1 MSEQSE
7 SQPSPLL
14 RNLARI
20 EPGTRERSNNTM
32 TFVDALQS
40 MNIHSVF
47 DIVRKSK
54 PAFVR
59 ELSRLSEADGELA
72 YENARCYATQIVR
85 LYRNQ
90 LISSEK
96 QQVLTR
102 RTGIRS
108 LVEIGPSFQNLF
120 KENWDTFCKVGAIE
134 AKDSPVAYLTSLYR
148 FALEELEGLGSE
160 DFRIPLH
167 VRRPDLKNLTVDQ
180 TSTFIPV
187 PTLTIVKQVLGAAI
201 TDYTKGQEHLKTKTI
216 YQLVAEKK
224 HPFLL
229 PYNYPH
235 HQAMLGLT
243 DKKTM
248 LGELSYR
255 ISLQLPIYG
264 PDNKYGRVQNP
275 SCEAQCL
282 MSGLSPEQQTLVTE
296 AAPTDPAIFYPE
308 YYGVPYQGE
317 ESNKLLSTT
326 VFMEKTGLNADE
338 LEALLSTGNYLPGI
352 SSNVTR
358 NEGLVGLPHIET
370 DQTPSLSFTTPI
382 SPRRYGSVYINNPSL
397 HPEEQPTVSLV
408 TAQNGN
414 SVVSQATLDNF
425 DRIHRIIRLQRW
437 TKLPFA
443 ELDTLLVSGI
453 RSEGADVNADGVLD
467 FNTLR
472 ILGVYQY
479 FSEQYTVKAEEFAAY
494 IYYLQPFSTGDQKSF
509 FDRAFNH
516 KVLFE
521 DPVKLDGYSI
531 TLVATTHHPHAV
543 AKLCASLGL
552 RRTEDSFIKVH
563 KALDSAGAALIS
575 NVQRMSALYRVTRI
589 AELFELSPSDL
600 LDLVA
605 LLGGESY
612 LSKMI
617 NGQLDPHSNRMAE
630 DANVEP
636 DILDILMQLDWAV
649 RWLKETRRDVPQLR
663 LMLGIEHSDT
673 LATQSTLDLLNDL
686 AQSTKAAVLDATQL
700 EALNLP
706 PDSKGEPVQWWTLL
720 NALFDANGLV
730 DGPDPAVDMDLH
742 RYFTDEITSC
752 IAAVEFANE
761 TIKAGAITLLSEFL
775 LKGYMTQHRLVEGLL
790 QSLAGLSMD
799 RTEAVVRWAASSVQK
814 LLNELLVAT
823 ADQELAF
830 PLSDKQLAFIGSL
843 QQVTLYAAT
852 TQQMALSSQALMAF
866 VAQPAWL
873 DASFSEALPLS
884 LASLYLL
891 DRYQRWVDGM
901 GITEEVLLN
910 YLRMGNTATATKE
923 QCAQALAPLINWSVS
938 ELLAASSLLER
949 NIAICMAQI
958 DWLRRVHAC
967 TEQTGLSV
975 AHLLKATGLTTAS
988 EPADWQRVGEAAM
1001 AASR

>member
-102 RTGIRS
+102 RTGVRS

-148 FALEELEGLGSE
+148 FALEELEGLESE
-160 DFRIPLH
+160 PFRIPLD
-167 VRRPDLKNLTVDQ
+167 VRRPDLKNLMVDQ

-201 TDYTKGQEHLKTKTI
+201 TDYTKDQEHLKTKTI

-235 HQAMLGLT
+235 HQAVLGLT

-264 PDNKYGRVQNP
+264 PDNQYGRVQNP

-296 AAPTDPAIFYPE
+296 AAPTHPAFFYPE
-308 YYGVPYQGE
+308 YYGVPYQSE
-317 ESNKLLSTT
+317 ASNTLLLTK

-352 SSNVTR
+352 SSNVKD
-358 NEGLVGLPHIET
+358 NAGLVDLPHIEIG
-370 DQTPSLSFTTPI
+370 QRPSLTTPI

-408 TAQNGN
+408 AAQNGN

-437 TKLPFA
+437 TKIPFA

-453 RSEGADVNADGVLD
+453 RSEGAEVNADGVLD

-479 FSEQYTVKAEEFAAY
+479 FSKQYPVGPEEFAAF
-494 IYYLQPFSTGDQKSF
+494 IYCLQPFSAGDQTSS
-509 FDRAFNH
+509 FDRAFNR

-521 DPVKLDGYSI
+521 DPVKLDGVSI
-531 TLVATTHHPHAV
+531 RLDDTGPHPKAV
-543 AKLCASLGL
+543 AQLCASLGL

-563 KALDSAGAALIS
+563 KALGSAGAALAGT
-575 NVQRMSALYRVTRI
+575 VQRMSALYRVTRI

-617 NGQLDPHSNRMAE
+617 NGQLNPHSNRMAE

-686 AQSTKAAVLDATQL
+686 AQSTRAAALDATQL

-706 PDSKGEPVQWWTLL
+706 PDSEGKPVQWWTLL
-720 NALFDANGLV
+720 NALFDAAGLV
-730 DGPDPAVDMDLH
+730 AGPAPAVDVDLH
-742 RYFTDEITSC
+742 RYFTDEITRC

-761 TIKAGAITLLSEFL
+761 TIRAGAITLLSEFL

-852 TQQMALSSQALMAF
+852 TQQMALSTQALMAF

-873 DASFSEALPLS
+873 DASFSEELPLS

-910 YLRMGNTATATKE
+910 YLRMGNTDTATTKE
-923 QCAQALAPLINWSVS
+923 ECAQALAPLVNWSVS
-938 ELLAASSLLER
+938 ELLEASGLLAG
-949 NIAICMAQI
+949 NIASCMAQI

-975 AHLLKATGLTTAS
+975 AHLLKTTGLTTAS
-988 EPADWQRVGEAAM
+988 EPEDWQRVGEAAM